1 MATQPFGTV
10 CKMTRSVVCPG
21 SFDPVTNGHVD
32 VFTRA
37 SALFDEVIVAVMI
50 NRTKKGLFTPSER
63 IEMVSETVAALPN
76 VRVEGFE
83 GLLAEY
89 CRERDVGAII
99 KGLRA
104 VSDFDYEIGMAQLNR
119 GLTHVETLFIAT
131 NPEFGYLSSSVV
143 KDVASFNGDVSGLVP
158 EGVAR
163 RLKEKFVSGS

>member
-1 MATQPFGTV
+1 MATPPFGTV
-10 CKMTRSVVCPG
+10 SEMSKSVVCPG

-37 SALFDEVIVAVMI
+37 AKLFDSVTVAVMI
-50 NRTKKGLFTPSER
+50 NRTKSGLFTPAER
-63 IEMVSETVAALPN
+63 IAMVEETVSDLPN

-89 CRERDVGAII
+89 CRDRKIDAIV

-119 GLTHVETLFIAT
+119 GLTGVETLFIAT

-143 KDVASFNGDVSGLVP
+143 KDVASFQGDVSALVP
-158 EGVAR
+158 AGVAQ
-163 RLKEKFVSGS
+163 RLKEKFS